1 MRFTLDEANALI
13 PELTRRLEA
22 AHTEL
27 APVYEEVRTANEAL
41 LACEWKMRLARQE
54 GAPRISMQELQSAW
68 DEAAAH
74 LVATKG
80 MLDER
85 EDAWVRLIQRSAVLV
100 RHLQAGLVDFPAKGG
115 HPEAF
120 FCWQLGEPE
129 IAYWHPQGDHETETR
144 LPLHEPA

>member
-1 MRFTLDEANALI
+1 MRFTLDEANALL

-27 APVYEEVRTANEAL
+27 APVYEEVRKANEAL

-54 GAPRISMQELQSAW
+54 GAPRIAMLELQSAW
-68 DEAAAH
+68 DDAAAH
-74 LVATKG
+74 LVATKS

-85 EDAWVRLIQRSAVLV
+85 EDARVRLIQRSGVLV
-100 RHLQAGLVDFPAKGG
+100 RNLQAGLVDFPAKGG

>member
-1 MRFTLDEANALI
+1 MRFTLDEANASI
-13 PELTRRLEA
+13 PELVRRLEA
-22 AHTEL
+22 AHSDL
-27 APVYEEVRTANEAL
+27 APVYEEVKAANEAL
-41 LACEWKMRLARQE
+41 LAAEWKLRTARQE
-54 GAPRISMQELQSAW
+54 GAPRIAMQELQAAW

-85 EDAWVRLIQRSAVLV
+85 EDAYIRLIQRSGAIV
-100 RHLQAGLVDFPAKGG
+100 RNLKAGLIDFPAKGG

-120 FCWQLGEPE
+120 FCWHLGEPA

-144 LPLHEPA
+144 LPLTEPA